1 MIEQEQEQEQEQ
13 QHNHYDNEEEIDH
26 HEQHAL
32 RINHIVNNGGLN
44 VNRPGNEGRY
54 MFINYI
60 TSSLDWDSIFDH
72 VVLPPI
78 ARNTIGYI
86 RAQMRMQIQG
96 DEEDVDPVLFP
107 EVVMIPLPSRTPG
120 FRRCIFHI
128 EEVATIGEDDGDEQY
143 RLTGRFFPVYVAYH
157 MNHPIAQE
165 VNRIF
170 GIENPNAE
178 TRFYQTNY
186 MLLLL
191 TSYNEDR
198 IRQMAHLLV
207 QPGDNF
213 AGFSNIIS
221 TAIRNPAANVLV
233 NPVLV
238 ERANREVLVPYYD
251 ANMEYN
257 ADHYE
262 QWRAIVYPEF
272 TEEQQREAYSK
283 YALEQVRM
291 HCCRRLE
298 WERENPNQP
307 NRYELPFNDD
317 GCENNPVDRD
327 RACAYENINEANAYI
342 RELYAAQNN
351 RQRERIVAAAAR
363 LREVLAPAAI
373 PVNRVLEYDG

>member
-1 MIEQEQEQEQEQ
+1 
-13 QHNHYDNEEEIDH
+13 
-26 HEQHAL
+26 
-32 RINHIVNNGGLN
+32 
-44 VNRPGNEGRY
+44 

-60 TSSLDWDSIFDH
+60 TSTRVWGSIFDH

-86 RAQMRMQIQG
+86 HARVQAQ
-96 DEEDVDPVLFP
+96 DEEQEQQPDLFP

-128 EEVATIGEDDGDEQY
+128 EEAELVDDDDDPRYQ
-143 RLTGRFFPVYVAYH
+143 LTGRFFPVFVAYH
-157 MNHPIAQE
+157 MNHPIAEE

-170 GIENPNAE
+170 EIENPNAE

-221 TAIRNPAANVLV
+221 TAIRNPAANILV
-233 NPVLV
+233 NPALV

-262 QWRAIVYPEF
+262 QWRAIVYPDF

-307 NRYELPFNDD
+307 NRYELPFNED
-317 GCENNPVDRD
+317 GRENNPVDRD
-327 RACAYENINEANAYI
+327 RACAYGNINEANAYI